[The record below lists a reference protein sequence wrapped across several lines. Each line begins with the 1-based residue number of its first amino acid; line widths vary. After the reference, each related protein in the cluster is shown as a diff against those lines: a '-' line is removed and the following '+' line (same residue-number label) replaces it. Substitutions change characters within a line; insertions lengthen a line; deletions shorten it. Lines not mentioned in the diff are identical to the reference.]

1 MDNIILKFYSN
12 GKNTPSPYSQFGA
25 FSSNMIQNQNPST
38 SLNIKTISDI
48 KPPYR
53 QINPKAHQLKYKTY
67 TPIKPRGMT
76 QEEFLRPR
84 NLQFNGSSDMLFENL
99 KYNPRGQIDLMKE
112 NLSLMN
118 KKNATKIQMI
128 EEKMRNLELKNQRLE
143 VINDFFFDM
152 FENNLAQD
160 EIQRRRKLKTIEEEN
175 KLRNEDSSEY
185 IYTNDKN
192 GNYYKKKRK
201 KFKKSRSDVY
211 LNRYDRYNR
220 KEFDPIEFQQKTA
233 MNARSVL
240 NNIKNNLGTYLV
252 EDELRK
258 NEQFQQLNE
267 DINELKTDL
276 NSKLDNIQKN
286 QNQQLQKIYYCL
298 LNSGDKNI
306 ENVAFRLLN
315 NYSDMDNNKLKRN
328 FSKNES
334 FKSLK
339 LGDSFRKRNS
349 RISTNSLLN
358 SEV

>member
-1 MDNIILKFYSN
+1 MDNIIQKFYSN
-12 GKNTPSPYSQFGA
+12 GKNAPSQYSQFGA
-25 FSSNMIQNQNPST
+25 FSSNMIQNQNPISSLST
-38 SLNIKTISDI
+38 KTISDI
-48 KPPYR
+48 KPTYR
-53 QINPKAHQLKYKTY
+53 QINPKAHQLNYKTY
-67 TPIKPRGMT
+67 TPMKPRGMT
-76 QEEFLRPR
+76 QEEFLRPK

-99 KYNPRGQIDLMKE
+99 KYNPRGELGLMKE

-152 FENNLAQD
+152 FENNFVKD
-160 EIQRRRKLKTIEEEN
+160 DIQKRRKLKAIEEEN
-175 KLRNEDSSEY
+175 KLINDDTSEY
-185 IYTNDKN
+185 INTNDKN

-201 KFKKSRSDVY
+201 KFRKSRSDVY

-298 LNSGDKNI
+298 LNSGDKNV

-315 NYSDMDNNKLKRN
+315 NYSDIENKFQRN
-328 FSKNES
+328 YSKKES
-334 FKSLK
+334 FKNSNF
-339 LGDSFRKRNS
+339 GDSFRKRNS
-349 RISTNSLLN
+349 KASTHSLFN
-358 SEV
+358 NEV

>member
-1 MDNIILKFYSN
+1 MDNIIQKFYSN
-12 GKNTPSPYSQFGA
+12 GKNAPSQYSQFGA
-25 FSSNMIQNQNPST
+25 FSSKMIQNLNPTT

-48 KPPYR
+48 KPTYR
-53 QINPKAHQLKYKTY
+53 QINPKAHQLNYKTY
-67 TPIKPRGMT
+67 TPMKPRGMT
-76 QEEFLRPR
+76 QEEFLRPK

-99 KYNPRGQIDLMKE
+99 KYNPRGELGLMKE

-152 FENNLAQD
+152 FENNFVKDDILK
-160 EIQRRRKLKTIEEEN
+160 RRKLKEIEEEN
-175 KLRNEDSSEY
+175 KLLNDDTSEY
-185 IYTNDKN
+185 INTNDKN

-298 LNSGDKNI
+298 LNSGDKNV
-306 ENVAFRLLN
+306 ENVALRLLN
-315 NYSDMDNNKLKRN
+315 NYSDIENKFQRN
-328 FSKNES
+328 YSKKES
-334 FKSLK
+334 FKNSNF
-339 LGDSFRKRNS
+339 GDSFRKRNS
-349 RISTNSLLN
+349 RSSTNSLFN
-358 SEV
+358 DEV

>member
-12 GKNTPSPYSQFGA
+12 GKNTPSQYSQFGA

-53 QINPKAHQLKYKTY
+53 QINPKAHQLNYKTY

-76 QEEFLRPR
+76 QEEFLRPK

-99 KYNPRGQIDLMKE
+99 KYNPRGELGLMKE

-152 FENNLAQD
+152 FENNLSQD
-160 EIQRRRKLKTIEEEN
+160 AIQRRRKLKAIEEEN

-185 IYTNDKN
+185 INSNDKN
-192 GNYYKKKRK
+192 GIYYKKKRK
-201 KFKKSRSDVY
+201 KFKKSRSDINI
-211 LNRYDRYNR
+211 NRYNT

-233 MNARSVL
+233 MNARAVL
-240 NNIKNNLGTYLV
+240 NNIKHKLGTYLV

-258 NEQFQQLNE
+258 NEQLQQLNE

-276 NSKLDNIQKN
+276 NTKLDNIQKN
-286 QNQQLQKIYYCL
+286 QNQQLQKIYCCL

-315 NYSDMDNNKLKRN
+315 DYSDKDNKIRN

-339 LGDSFRKRNS
+339 LGDSFRKSNS
-349 RISTNSLLN
+349 KNSLNSLFN

>member
-1 MDNIILKFYSN
+1 
-12 GKNTPSPYSQFGA
+12 
-25 FSSNMIQNQNPST
+25 
-38 SLNIKTISDI
+38 
-48 KPPYR
+48 
-53 QINPKAHQLKYKTY
+53 
-67 TPIKPRGMT
+67 
-76 QEEFLRPR
+76 
-84 NLQFNGSSDMLFENL
+84 
-99 KYNPRGQIDLMKE
+99 
-112 NLSLMN
+112 
-118 KKNATKIQMI
+118 MI

-152 FENNLAQD
+152 FENNLSQD
-160 EIQRRRKLKTIEEEN
+160 EIQRRRKLKAIEEEN

-185 IYTNDKN
+185 INSNDKN
-192 GNYYKKKRK
+192 GIYYKKKRK
-201 KFKKSRSDVY
+201 KFKKSRSDINI
-211 LNRYDRYNR
+211 NRYNT

-233 MNARSVL
+233 MNARAVL
-240 NNIKNNLGTYLV
+240 NNIKHKLGTYLV

-276 NSKLDNIQKN
+276 NTKLDNIQKN
-286 QNQQLQKIYYCL
+286 QNQQLQKIYCCL

-315 NYSDMDNNKLKRN
+315 DYSDKDNKIRN

-339 LGDSFRKRNS
+339 LGDSFRKSNS
-349 RISTNSLLN
+349 KNSLNSLFN